1 MVTDTA
7 RNALE
12 YYLSLKYPVN
22 IEEAPEGGY
31 FVQIKDL
38 PGCYS
43 QGETIE
49 EALKMIEEARCL
61 WLESMYEDGN
71 EIPLP
76 GSETANKYS
85 GKFNV
90 RVPRSLHR
98 KLDEMAEKE
107 GVSLNH
113 FLVSTLSRAVGQKE
127 SQSGR
132 ARKVMGGKHSQHLPV
147 SAGLAGN
154 KVLRKRVSKDPTTRG
169 SRFGTLSEF
178 H

>member
-1 MVTDTA
+1 MVTNIE
-7 RNALE
+7 RKSLE
-12 YYLSLKYPVN
+12 YYLSLKYPVS

-31 FVQIKDL
+31 FIQIKDL

-49 EALKMIEEARCL
+49 EALENIEEARKL
-61 WLESMYEDGN
+61 WIESMYEDGN

-76 GSETANKYS
+76 GSIEKKYS

-90 RVPRSLHR
+90 RIPKNLHR

-113 FLVSTLSRAVGQKE
+113 FLVSTLSRAVGQE
-127 SQSGR
+127 E
-132 ARKVMGGKHSQHLPV
+132 V
-147 SAGLAGN
+147 
-154 KVLRKRVSKDPTTRG
+154 KRSKNTK
-169 SRFGTLSEF
+169 
-178 H
+178 